1 MTERSDGETGAAFHL
16 SNKHH
21 FLKTDFQGGK
31 KNLDIAPACLKA
43 ISTPWRRLIVLPACT
58 QKTAHAGMSGQA
70 GNSISPDQGGI
81 NLKTNWIVVPGGQ
94 VRSR

>member
-31 KNLDIAPACLKA
+31 KNLL
-43 ISTPWRRLIVLPACT
+43 WRRLIVLPACT